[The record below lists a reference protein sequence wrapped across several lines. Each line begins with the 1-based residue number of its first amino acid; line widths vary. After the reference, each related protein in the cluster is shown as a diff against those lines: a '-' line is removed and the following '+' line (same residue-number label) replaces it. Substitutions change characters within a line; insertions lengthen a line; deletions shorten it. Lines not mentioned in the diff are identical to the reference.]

1 MRGACRL
8 PGNKMLGC
16 NRSAEHCRRRRTFE
30 NFFAKRGATRI
41 DASLPPVPRN
51 PGENAMKSSIFFVAA
66 ICGLASSVTYAA
78 DVTLSGSAFYRERT
92 ALPQDAALQVELID
106 MAKPEAVL
114 GATTVAPAGQVP
126 ITFGLVI
133 DSSKLSTGQAYAM
146 RARIKVGGSA
156 WFSSPEPVPVDPA
169 RTEEPVSL
177 LLVQATGK
185 STGDAS
191 GVSLA
196 GTEWR
201 ILELNGKD
209 ADPEVTSTLAFGA
222 GGAVN
227 GNGGCNTFR
236 GDVEIEGST
245 MKFGQLASTMMACEG
260 AKSTQEALFHAALSQ
275 TTSYSVQNGELALL
289 DAVGT
294 IVARLGEP

>member
-1 MRGACRL
+1 
-8 PGNKMLGC
+8 
-16 NRSAEHCRRRRTFE
+16 
-30 NFFAKRGATRI
+30 
-41 DASLPPVPRN
+41 
-51 PGENAMKSSIFFVAA
+51 MKSSIFVAA

-78 DVTLSGSAFYRERT
+78 DVTLSGSAFYRERI

-106 MAKPEAVL
+106 LAKPEAVL
-114 GATTVAPAGQVP
+114 GTATVAPAGQVP
-126 ITFGLVI
+126 IAFALVV
-133 DSSKLSTGQAYAM
+133 DSSKLSTGQACAM
-146 RARIKVGGSA
+146 QARIEVGDSA
-156 WFSSPEPVPVDPA
+156 WFSSPKPVPVDPA
-169 RTEEPVSL
+169 KTGEPISL
-177 LLVQATGK
+177 LLVQATNKG
-185 STGDAS
+185 TEAAS
-191 GVSLA
+191 GMSLA

-201 ILELNGKD
+201 ILELNGKG
-209 ADPEVTSTLAFGA
+209 ANPEITSSLAFDA

-236 GDVEIEGST
+236 GSVDIEGTT

-289 DAVGT
+289 DAAGT